1 MSAPLDTVVKALD
14 AELRL
19 DAFEDVSHNGLQVA
33 NRGAVS
39 RICCGVDASMDFLES
54 AQAMGADF
62 CFVHHGI
69 SWGDSLARIAGPE
82 YRVVSF
88 LIEHG
93 MALYA
98 AHLPLDAHPTLGNN
112 AGLAAA
118 LGLVETAGCFT
129 YHGNVI
135 GVRGVLP
142 EPESFENLCG
152 RVRTLTPG
160 GAFHALPF
168 GKPVVR
174 SVGIVSGGAAGEVR
188 QAFEMG
194 LDCFI
199 TGEVDLAAYYFAKD
213 AGIDMV
219 AAGHYATEV
228 FGPRSISQWL
238 AARFGLPVDFLNF
251 DLPW

>member
-1 MSAPLDTVVKALD
+1 MPIPLDTLAKALD

-19 DAFEDVSHNGLQVA
+19 DAFADVSHNGLQVA
-33 NRGAVS
+33 NRGTVS
-39 RICCGVDASMDFLES
+39 RICCGVDASLEFLE
-54 AQAMGADF
+54 AAAAKGADF

-69 SWGDSLARIAGPE
+69 SWGDSLVRIAGLN
-82 YRVVSF
+82 YRIVAF
-88 LIEHG
+88 LVEHG

-98 AHLPLDAHPTLGNN
+98 AHLPLDAHPALGNN

-118 LGLVETAGCFT
+118 LGLAETSGCFT

-142 EPESFENLCG
+142 EPLPFETLCD
-152 RVRTLTPG
+152 RVRTATPG

-168 GKPVVR
+168 GKPLVR
-174 SVGIVSGGAAGEVR
+174 TVGIVSGGAADEVR

-194 LDCFI
+194 LDCFV
-199 TGEVDLAAYYFAKD
+199 TGEMDLAARNFARD
-213 AGIDMV
+213 VGIDMI

-228 FGPRSISQWL
+228 FGPRAVAGWL
-238 AARFGLPVDFLNF
+238 ATRYPVPSDFLSF

>member
-1 MSAPLDTVVKALD
+1 MAVPLDTLVKALD

-33 NRGAVS
+33 NGGEVS
-39 RICCGVDASMDFLES
+39 RICCGVDASLDFFRA
-54 AQAMGADF
+54 AQAKGADF

-69 SWGDSLARIAGPE
+69 SWGDSLARLAGPE

-98 AHLPLDAHPTLGNN
+98 AHLPLDAHPSLGNN

-118 LGLVETAGCFT
+118 LGLVEAAGCFT

-142 EPESFENLCG
+142 EPLSFEELG
-152 RVRTLTPG
+152 VRVRTLTPG

-174 SVGIVSGGAAGEVR
+174 SIGIVSGGAAGEVR
-188 QAFEMG
+188 QAFEAG
-194 LDCFI
+194 LDCYI
-199 TGEVDLAAYYFAKD
+199 TGELDLAAWNFAKD
-213 AGIDMV
+213 AGIDMI

-228 FGPRSISQWL
+228 FGPRSVAAWL
-238 AARFGLPVDFLNF
+238 AARFATPVEFIDFGLP
-251 DLPW
+251 W